1 MPAVPIFVIENW
13 LVIRDNP
20 VPAVYVCTAANSIN
34 TSAVV
39 PTVIGSGVCCTQEV
53 LALSVPDMTRKKS
66 PWSIWSTP
74 EPAVSKSVALV
85 RM

>member
-39 PTVIGSGVCCTQEV
+39 PTVIGNGVCCTQDV
-53 LALSVPDMTRKKS
+53 LALTVPNNTNIMS

-74 EPAVSKSVALV
+74 VPLVS
-85 RM
+85 

>member
-20 VPAVYVCTAANSIN
+20 VPAVYVCTAANSMN

-39 PTVIGSGVCCTQEV
+39 PTVIGSGVCCTQDV
-53 LALSVPDMTRKKS
+53 LALTVPNSTNTKS
-66 PWSIWSTP
+66 PWSISFVP
-74 EPAVSKSVALV
+74 DPLVS
-85 RM
+85 